1 MTQLNLNAKY
11 VRHTCWASDHH
22 SSTDISL
29 VEVLTYHNH
38 LWLGYSGIDSTYQLY
53 PTILSITSCLQ
64 WSSGWWYTY
73 PSEKSWSS
81 SVGMMKFP
89 TFYGKSN
96 QIPWFQS
103 PPIRILSMVSSLIYP
118 LKAWWVSFPSVF
130 STMWGPPV
138 ISWSINPSNY
148 SYKYYKP

>member
-1 MTQLNLNAKY
+1 MPRMRKRLRKLILDRCCRSIHDLGFHRISHDFTVAWVVTLQSSQSASWL
-11 VRHTCWASDHH
+11 VRWCNTNW
-22 SSTDISL
+22 L
-29 VEVLTYHNH
+29 VV
-38 LWLGYSGIDSTYQLY
+38 W
-53 PTILSITSCLQ
+53 
-64 WSSGWWYTY
+64 TY